1 MIDDRL
7 LSRKTVTFSFSE
19 PYDFIPSILASLEAS
34 TSLTPTSLC
43 DAKSESI
50 KWCRLV
56 YHLRTHFTKKSVLNE
71 GQNPTVEGIPAP
83 VPAAGTPPE

>member
-19 PYDFIPSILASLEAS
+19 PYDFIPSLLASRSVATAT
-34 TSLTPTSLC
+34 TSPSLC
-43 DAKSESI
+43 DEKPESTI
-50 KWCRLV
+50 WCLIV
-56 YHLRTHFTKKSVLNE
+56 DHLRTYFSRKSVLNE
-71 GQNPTVEGIPAP
+71 GQNPPVEGIPAP